1 MDLQNAKPCETFLRF
16 ASIKLATPL
25 RAAVLSRDDSILSLS
40 DIFSNF
46 KFCNDTH
53 IVLSAA
59 SIYGI
64 STASFCQ
71 ASDSL
76 EMGVSKSRKNKR

>member
-1 MDLQNAKPCETFLRF
+1 MFT
-16 ASIKLATPL
+16 SVKLANTL
-25 RAAVLSRDDSILSLS
+25 RAAVLSRDDSILLSS
-40 DIFSNF
+40 DIFNDF
-46 KFCNDTH
+46 KSCNDTC

-59 SIYGI
+59 SICGI

-76 EMGVSKSRKNKR
+76 EMGVSKSRKNKIIITNLKVVIF